1 MINLVRNTRY
11 ETLQMKHMSQNI
23 TRNLITFYQI
33 IKFDHNKCLKEEV
46 EVLYTALIDVLE
58 TVDTTI
64 PCCQFSSMYSNL
76 QKINA
81 DIFKST
87 LHEQYQVKMIY
98 VRYTESLLDVQE
110 ISAVISD
117 RCPSITRE
125 TNRDKIFT
133 CYCFTHFRFLKW

>member
-1 MINLVRNTRY
+1 
-11 ETLQMKHMSQNI
+11 MKYMSQNI

-58 TVDTTI
+58 TVDTAI
-64 PCCQFSSMYSNL
+64 LCSQFSSVYSNL
-76 QKINA
+76 QKINT
-81 DIFKST
+81 DTFKST
-87 LHEQYQVKMIY
+87 LHEQYQVKLIY
-98 VRYTESLLDVQE
+98 IRYTESLPDIQE

-117 RCPSITRE
+117 RYHSIIKV

-133 CYCFTHFRFLKW
+133 FSDSNILDS